1 MKNTVAVTISIIAV
15 ALAMAC
21 VWERSNVV
29 HADSGGQVF
38 IDLVPLDHGFG
49 PGEVQTRGS
58 AIVGFTC
65 VANSAGNSCYVA
77 SR

>member
-1 MKNTVAVTISIIAV
+1 MKQTAVVTLAIIAI
-15 ALAMAC
+15 ALAMDC
-21 VWERSNVV
+21 VWQRSTVV

-38 IDLVPLDHGFG
+38 VDLVPMDHGYG